1 MQSVLSHTP
10 ALEASW
16 TLSEERLGL
25 VLMDTTV
32 ESPGLSADKS
42 QVMPCTKHT
51 LCFLLF
57 MPLLKAF
64 FCQFCLFLTELP
76 HKCPYI
82 SSPLCFLI
90 SKRGLIIVYRGRE
103 RISGVIYAEVH
114 VVSGLA
120 MYREPYLQ
128 ASPHFPLSTCCTFH
142 SSSKAQCKCLSS
154 LLAESVSLI
163 SVLLEAW

>member
-1 MQSVLSHTP
+1 MSHTP
-10 ALEASW
+10 ALEVSW

-25 VLMDTTV
+25 VLVDTTV
-32 ESPGLSADKS
+32 ESPGLRGRRELSD
-42 QVMPCTKHT
+42 T
-51 LCFLLF
+51 LCFLPIT
-57 MPLLKAF
+57 PLLNAF
-64 FCQFCLFLTELP
+64 FCQLCHFLTKLP
-76 HKCPYI
+76 HKRPHI

-90 SKRGLIIVYRGRE
+90 NKRGLIIVYHGRE

-114 VVSGLA
+114 IVGGLA
-120 MYREPYLQ
+120 LYREPYLQ

-142 SSSKAQCKCLSS
+142 SSFKAQCKCLSS

>member
-90 SKRGLIIVYRGRE
+90 SKQGLIIVYRGRE

-120 MYREPYLQ
+120 LY
-128 ASPHFPLSTCCTFH
+128 
-142 SSSKAQCKCLSS
+142 
-154 LLAESVSLI
+154 SLI
-163 SVLLEAW
+163 CRLLPISPCPPVAHSTHLLKPSVNASHPSWQNLFP